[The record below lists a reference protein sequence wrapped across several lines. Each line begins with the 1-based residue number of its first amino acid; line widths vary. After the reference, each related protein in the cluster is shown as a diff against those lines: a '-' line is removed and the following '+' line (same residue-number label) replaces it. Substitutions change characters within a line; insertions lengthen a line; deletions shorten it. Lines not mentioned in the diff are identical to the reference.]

1 MANSKLRTAA
11 WMVVAAAMTLASI
24 SGPARAASDADQAE
38 ALIREGVRLRGQDQ
52 TAKALPLFEKAYQ
65 ISRTPRTAAQLGLCE
80 LELQHYAEAEQHLT
94 EALASPDHPWIARN
108 RPALTRSLET
118 ASANVGELVLKLS
131 PPDADVSLNGKLLE
145 RALVDA
151 PIRLNKGTVDVA
163 VRAPGYQWAHDTVTI
178 AGGKREQRR
187 FALVPEAAPRS
198 AVAAAA
204 PGTRGLPPA
213 AADSTTAPV
222 NPAGEPGADLGPS
235 PARSQPAR
243 IAAWV
248 TAGAAVGALA
258 LGTAEAFNAA
268 SKRDAFNAHT
278 GTASGISYPDCGTA
292 NLSSGCKPLKDAYD
306 RALTLSIVG
315 FAAAGALAIT
325 SSILFVYSSS
335 GHAGNPEATT
345 GHALAC
351 VPDVANRGFG
361 CALRF

>member
-1 MANSKLRTAA
+1 MANSKLRGACL
-11 WMVVAAAMTLASI
+11 VVAAALAAVVLI

-108 RPALTRSLET
+108 KPVLKRELDA
-118 ASANVGELVLKLS
+118 ASGNVGELVLKLS
-131 PPDADVSLNGKLLE
+131 PPDADVSLNGKLLD

-151 PIRLNKGTVDVA
+151 PIRLSKGTVDVA
-163 VRAPGYQWAHDTVTI
+163 VRAPGYRWVHDTVTI
-178 AGGKREQRR
+178 TGGKREERR
-187 FALVPEAAPRS
+187 FALAPESPGA

-204 PGTRGLPPA
+204 PAGTAPAPAPAGLPVAPVSPA
-213 AADSTTAPV
+213 ADTGT
-222 NPAGEPGADLGPS
+222 DLGAP
-235 PARSQPAR
+235 PAQARPAR

-248 TAGAAVGALA
+248 TAGGAVAALA

-278 GTASGISYPDCGTA
+278 GTVSGISYPDCGTA
-292 NLSSGCKPLKDAYD
+292 NLSAGCKPLKDAYD
-306 RALTLSIVG
+306 QAMTLSIVG

-325 SSILFVYSSS
+325 SSVLFVYSSS
-335 GHAGNPEATT
+335 GHAGSAEASDR
-345 GHALAC
+345 HAFAC
-351 VPDVANRGFG
+351 VPDLAARGVG